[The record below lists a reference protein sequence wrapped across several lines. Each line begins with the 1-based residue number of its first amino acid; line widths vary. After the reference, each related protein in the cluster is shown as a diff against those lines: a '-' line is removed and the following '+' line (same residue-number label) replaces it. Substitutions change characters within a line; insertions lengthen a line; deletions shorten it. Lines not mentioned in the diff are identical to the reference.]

1 MKFRRVLAGGLLL
14 SLAQLSFAQVTQVS
28 AETVLSTIQSAMLPA
43 VGKLTAQ
50 AISWLGIFSTLQ
62 FFITGYNQLKSD
74 GDVQSMVAKT
84 FGAVAWVGVCLY
96 LINNAPSFILAVG
109 DQLMNLLGVKLP
121 IVSIV
126 IAAIVGVA
134 GSLIVVALGVGAVS
148 NTGGFF
154 LAIVALL
161 VLAAGLYLAFKIFML
176 QLEIGLIALLA
187 PLSFALLG
195 LNTLKDQGIAPFKS
209 LLSLAYR
216 IILLTVILSAFSEV
230 GNVVKSVI
238 ESVGVD
244 DFLAGIGR
252 VANAIVSAL
261 GAYLLLVF
269 LTFKADSIAASLASG
284 STSLGTGDLAQA
296 AATGAAVGAAVAAGG
311 ATLAAGGGQAPKAMA
326 DFMGKMMGGG
336 GSVTNASAMG
346 TGGDVPSFTPSP
358 AGSATPSAPAMS
370 LGTQT
375 PGGGGSTKGAASA
388 SGPGPAGPSSASV
401 ASRRFGPAL
410 PGEAGDVGGK
420 SSTEQSS
427 ASDGSN
433 AAQARGSDSGNISTA
448 GSQSGNSPANDQ
460 GMTSA
465 ATEPLTVSPAGSSSV
480 AEAKMPSATSP
491 GAAAAEAAPVAPDSG
506 SPDPA
511 SGSALNA
518 GISGKPTLE
527 ENLGKLVDHLSSQQ
541 KPRKPTLVE
550 RVGDANRHVS
560 QEQTATHVSVNTHH
574 QD

>member
-346 TGGDVPSFTPSP
+346 TGGDVPSFTPST

-375 PGGGGSTKGAASA
+375 PGGGGSTKGSASA
-388 SGPGPAGPSSASV
+388 SGPGPAGPSSANV

-420 SSTEQSS
+420 SSTVQSS

-433 AAQARGSDSGNISTA
+433 AAQATGSDSGNISTA
-448 GSQSGNSPANDQ
+448 GPQPANDQ
-460 GMTSA
+460 GMTSP
-465 ATEPLTVSPAGSSSV
+465 ATEPLTVSPAGSSSM
-480 AEAKMPSATSP
+480 AEATSP

-506 SPDPA
+506 SPDPVP
-511 SGSALNA
+511 GSALNA

-541 KPRKPTLVE
+541 KPRKPTLGE